1 MTMNFPGETEITING
16 EKHKLRLTLGAL
28 AEMEEALGGDFAS
41 LSERLKSPRV
51 ADLLIV
57 LHALLVGGGAK
68 LTLELLKASDV
79 DFAAA
84 AEAIGKAFRAFD
96 PENMRASQKKTE
108 AARCPGASGSPR
120 ASAS

>member
-1 MTMNFPGETEITING
+1 MTMKFPGETEITIND

-120 ASAS
+120 ASSS

>member
-1 MTMNFPGETEITING
+1 MTMMFPGETEITING

-41 LSERLKSPRV
+41 LSERLKAPRV

-57 LHALLVGGGAK
+57 LHALLVGGGTK

-79 DFAAA
+79 DFAASDG
-84 AEAIGKAFRAFD
+84 AIGKAFRAFD
-96 PENMRASQKKTE
+96 PENMSASPKKTD
-108 AARCPGASGSPR
+108 AARCHGASGSPR
-120 ASAS
+120 ASSS

>member
-1 MTMNFPGETEITING
+1 MTMKFPGETEITING

-96 PENMRASQKKTE
+96 PENMRASPKKTE

-120 ASAS
+120 ASSS